1 MRAPAVEATSGV
13 MQPTP
18 ETDAFWRSF
27 RDAHPDAPA
36 EYRILQFG
44 GGDLPLADELA
55 ALVADG
61 PKRATTTLLRD
72 FETGREPVF
81 PVSGM
86 LWLVVDAAV
95 RPRAVIRTTRVDTC
109 AFDDVDAAFAR
120 DEGEGD
126 GSLAWW
132 RDAHLRYFGRQAA
145 EDGFV
150 FDGRTPVVLERFA
163 LVWTPPR

>member
-1 MRAPAVEATSGV
+1 

-18 ETDAFWRSF
+18 ETDAFWRRF
-27 RDAHPDAPA
+27 RAVRPDAPA

-44 GGDLPLADELA
+44 GGDLTLADELA

-81 PVSGM
+81 PVPGM
-86 LWLVVDAAV
+86 LWLVVDGAG
-95 RPRAVIRTTRVDTC
+95 RPLAVIRTTRVDTC
-109 AFDDVDAAFAR
+109 EFDAADAAFAR

-145 EDGFV
+145 ADGFV
-150 FDGRTPVVLERFA
+150 FDGRTKVVLERFA
-163 LVWTPPR
+163 VIWPKPDPGV